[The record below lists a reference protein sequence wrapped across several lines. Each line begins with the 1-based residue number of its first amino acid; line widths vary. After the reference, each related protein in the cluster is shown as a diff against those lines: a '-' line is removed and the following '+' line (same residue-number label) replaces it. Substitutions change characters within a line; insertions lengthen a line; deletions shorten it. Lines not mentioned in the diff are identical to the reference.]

1 MTSTQT
7 YPPETTLQGDL
18 LSHSQGTFTGARQ
31 IKLFYQSWYPASAQ
45 PLSEDADRPSLE
57 AIEAPCQPSQAVEPS
72 ESAQRPMLS
81 SERSP
86 EQPVSKPRH
95 IKGVLAIV
103 HGLGEHSG
111 RYCSVVRAAVDAGY
125 AIYGFDNQGHGQS
138 EGQRGHIRRWQD
150 YRDNVQA
157 FLQLV
162 RQQEPDA
169 PLFIMGHS
177 LGGLIVLDYVLR
189 SAQAARFKAFGVRG
203 IIVSAPPIKP
213 VRGNQLRATIA
224 KMLSGFLPRLTLKM
238 CLDEGGLSRDLK
250 VETQAQKDPLVHP
263 YVTLRWGSETISTID
278 WVKKHISQLRLPIL
292 LTHGGADPIID
303 PAGSAQIFEAIAT
316 PRKTLRIYPE
326 SYHEPH
332 NDLDADMVTADI
344 VSWLEQ
350 TSAEP
355 A

>member
-1 MTSTQT
+1 MPSTQT

-31 IKLFYQSWYPASAQ
+31 IKLFYQSWYPSVAK
-45 PLSEDADRPSLE
+45 PLEDAERPP
-57 AIEAPCQPSQAVEPS
+57 IEDAEVPCQASQTVADS
-72 ESAQRPMLS
+72 ESVQLPVPS
-81 SERSP
+81 SGRSP
-86 EQPVSKPRH
+86 KQPSSGPRT

-125 AIYGFDNQGHGQS
+125 AVYGFDNQGHGQS

-157 FLQLV
+157 FLWLV
-162 RQQEPDA
+162 RQQEPDV
-169 PLFIMGHS
+169 PLFVMGHS

-189 SAQAARFKAFGVRG
+189 SAQTACFQAFKVRG

-213 VRGNQLRATIA
+213 VSGNQIRATLA
-224 KMLSGFLPRLTLKM
+224 KLLSGFFPRLTLKM
-238 CLDEGGLSRDLK
+238 CLDEGGLSRDLT
-250 VETQAQKDPLVHP
+250 VENQAQTDPLVHP

-278 WVKKHISQLRLPIL
+278 WVKKHISQLKLPIL

-316 PRKTLRIYPE
+316 PRKTLRIYPD

-332 NDLDADMVTADI
+332 NDLDADVVTADI
-344 VSWLEQ
+344 VNWLDQ
-350 TSAEP
+350 TLAE
-355 A
+355 